1 MATMKDVAEAAG
13 ISIGTVDRIIHN
25 RGRYSEETAELVRK
39 SMKELNYTPNIHA
52 RGLKQ
57 TKKHI
62 FSVVLP
68 HREQDGGYW
77 RLVEEGILK
86 AADELIS
93 FGNDIRIFPFDRYSS
108 SSCIDALS
116 GALSTD
122 TEGMLIAPCRPD
134 DMRAL
139 LEHTNIPYIFIDTN
153 IPDLKR
159 RTAYIG
165 QDSRQSGILAG
176 KLMSLLIA
184 RNASTGQDQYVLVVD
199 PPGSNF
205 HLNNRIEGF
214 RYYMDAVMPE
224 IGLMTLKAEADDE
237 LHFHRRLKEF
247 QTKNHLLPIG
257 IFAANSS
264 VYYIASFLEKEGD
277 ECSSIPLIGYDIIP
291 GRESAVERG
300 TIDFILTQQPE
311 IQGYRGIIMLYDH
324 IVLKKEVNKEVI
336 MPLNIITRENIHTFT
351 GYVNG

>member
-1 MATMKDVAEAAG
+1 MTTMKDIAEAAG

-25 RGRYSEETAELVRK
+25 RGRYSEETAEQVRK
-39 SMKELNYTPNIHA
+39 AMKELNYIPNIHA

-57 TKKHI
+57 TKKHT

-86 AADELIS
+86 ASDELIS
-93 FGNDIRIFPFDRYSS
+93 FGNDIRMFSFDRYSS
-108 SSCIDALS
+108 TSCIDALS
-116 GALSTD
+116 RALSSD
-122 TEGMLIAPCRPD
+122 AEGLLIAPCRPD
-134 DMRAL
+134 EMRAL
-139 LEHTNIPYIFIDTN
+139 LEQTNIPYIFIDTN

-184 RNASTGQDQYVLVVD
+184 GKDAAGQGQYVLVVD

-224 IGLMTLKAEADDE
+224 IRIMTLKTEADDE
-237 LHFHRRLKEF
+237 LHFHSRLKEF
-247 QTKNHLLPIG
+247 HTNNHVLPIG

-277 ECSSIPLIGYDIIP
+277 EYISIPLVGYDIIP
-291 GRESAVERG
+291 GRESAVEKG
-300 TIDFILTQQPE
+300 IIDFILTQQPE
-311 IQGYRGIIMLYDH
+311 VQGYRGIIMLYDH
-324 IVLKKEVNKEVI
+324 IVLRKEVNKEVI

>member
-1 MATMKDVAEAAG
+1 MVTMKDIAEATG

-25 RGRYSEETAELVRK
+25 RGRYSEKTAEQVRRA
-39 SMKELNYTPNIHA
+39 MKELNYIPNIHA

-62 FSVVLP
+62 FCVVLP
-68 HREQDGGYW
+68 HRDQDGGYW

-93 FGNDIRIFPFDRYSS
+93 FGNDVRIFPFDRYSS
-108 SSCIDALS
+108 ASCIDALS
-116 GALSTD
+116 GALSSD
-122 TEGMLIAPCRPD
+122 AEGMLIAPCRPD
-134 DMRAL
+134 DMRATL
-139 LEHTNIPYIFIDTN
+139 DHTDIPYIFIDTN

-176 KLMSLLIA
+176 KLMSLLISG
-184 RNASTGQDQYVLVVD
+184 RVSEGQDQYVLIVD

-224 IGLMTLKAEADDE
+224 TGLMTLKAESDDE
-237 LHFHRRLKEF
+237 LHFHSMLKDF
-247 QTKNHLLPIG
+247 LLNNRQLPAG

-264 VYYIASFLEKEGD
+264 VYYIASFLEKEG
-277 ECSSIPLIGYDIIP
+277 EEYISIPLVGYDIIP
-291 GRESAVERG
+291 GRESAVEKG
-300 TIDFILTQQPE
+300 VIDFILTQQPE

-324 IVLKKEVNKEVI
+324 IVLKKEVSKEVI

-351 GYVNG
+351 GYING

>member
-1 MATMKDVAEAAG
+1 MATMKDIAEAAG

-39 SMKELNYTPNIHA
+39 AMKELNYTPNIHA

-68 HREQDGGYW
+68 KREQDGGYW

-86 AADELIS
+86 AANELAS

-108 SSCIDALS
+108 ASCINALYMALS
-116 GALSTD
+116 SD
-122 TEGMLIAPCRPD
+122 TEGMLIAACRPD
-134 DMRAL
+134 DMRAP
-139 LEHTNIPYIFIDTN
+139 LEDTDLPYIFIDTN
-153 IPDLKR
+153 IPDLKQ

-176 KLMSLLIA
+176 KLMSLLISG
-184 RNASTGQDQYVLVVD
+184 RASAGQDQYVLVVD

-205 HLNNRIEGF
+205 HLYNRIEGF

-224 IGLMTLKAEADDE
+224 IRLITLKAEVDNE
-237 LHFHRRLKEF
+237 SHFHSRLKEF
-247 QTKNHLLPIG
+247 HIKNQALPIG

-277 ECSSIPLIGYDIIP
+277 EYRSVPLVGYDIIP
-291 GRESAVERG
+291 GRESAIEKG

-311 IQGYRGIIMLYDH
+311 VQGYRGIIMLYDH
-324 IVLKKEVNKEVI
+324 IVLRKEVSKEVI

-351 GYVNG
+351 GYMNG

>member
-1 MATMKDVAEAAG
+1 MATMKDIAEAVG

-25 RGRYSEETAELVRK
+25 RGRYSEETAEQVRK
-39 SMKELNYTPNIHA
+39 VMKDLNYIPNIHA

-62 FSVVLP
+62 FGVVIP
-68 HREQDGGYW
+68 HSKQDGGYW

-86 AADELIS
+86 AASELAS
-93 FGNDIRIFPFDRYSS
+93 FGNDIRVFRFDRYSS
-108 SSCIDALS
+108 ASCIDALS
-116 GALSTD
+116 GALSSD
-122 TEGMLIAPCRPD
+122 VEGMLIAPCRPD

-139 LEHTNIPYIFIDTN
+139 LEQTDIPYIFIDTN

-184 RNASTGQDQYVLVVD
+184 GRAAAGQDQYVLVVD

-205 HLNNRIEGF
+205 HLYNRIEGF

-224 IGLMTLKAEADDE
+224 IRLITLKAEADDE
-237 LHFHRRLKEF
+237 YYFHSRLKEF
-247 QTKNHLLPIG
+247 CMNNPLPSG
-257 IFAANSS
+257 LFAANSS
-264 VYYIASFLEKEGD
+264 VYYIASFLEKEG
-277 ECSSIPLIGYDIIP
+277 ERYTSIPLVGYDVIP
-291 GRESAVERG
+291 GRESAVEKG
-300 TIDFILTQQPE
+300 IIDFVLTQQPE
-311 IQGYRGIIMLYDH
+311 VQGYRGIIMLYDH
-324 IVLKKEVNKEVI
+324 VVLKKEISKEVI
-336 MPLNIITRENIHTFT
+336 MPLNLITRENIHTFT